1 MREQNMEWEHQHIHG
16 RCRLWLGLK
25 TVAVLRP
32 FNYPMTATVGVW
44 WEPSTLKAEKG
55 MSVEDFKALIET
67 TVAMRGY

>member
-1 MREQNMEWEHQHIHG
+1 MSDQKLMWENKTIHG

-44 WEPSTLKAEKG
+44 WEPKNIVAEKG
-55 MSVEDFKALIET
+55 MTVEDFKRLIET
-67 TVAMRGY
+67 TVVMRGD